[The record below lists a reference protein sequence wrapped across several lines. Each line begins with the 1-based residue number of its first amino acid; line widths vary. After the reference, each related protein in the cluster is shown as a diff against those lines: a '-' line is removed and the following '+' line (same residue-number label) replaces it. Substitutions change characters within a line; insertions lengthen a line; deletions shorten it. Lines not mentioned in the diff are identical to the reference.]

1 MTVFSVH
8 ARSGEAARAGVL
20 DTAHGR
26 VHTPAFMPVGT
37 YGSVRGLTPG
47 QLREAGTE
55 IVLANSYH
63 LALRPGA
70 ETISRIGGLHR
81 FMGWNGP
88 ILTDSGGYQLFSL
101 ASCVSLSERG
111 AKFRSHLDGSVFEM
125 TPERSVAIQRLL
137 GVDIG
142 MMFDVLTGEPGD
154 RSAAAAAAER
164 TVRWAER
171 CRRAIADEA
180 ETAQTTMFF
189 GIVQGGLFE
198 DLRRE
203 NAGALSALDFPG
215 YAVGGLSV
223 GEDYGATMETAAF
236 TAPMLPDDRPR
247 YMMGMGTPSDIV
259 RLVGFGYDLFDCV
272 MPTRN
277 GRNGTL
283 FTRRGTIAIRN
294 SRHREDPAPID
305 ADCRCYTCRT
315 FSRAYLHHLVKRRE
329 MLGAILASLHNVH
342 FYQDLVR
349 DLRAAVEQDC
359 YDEFQADF
367 LRRYEQEG
375 ETTVEGK
382 IS

>member
-154 RSAAAAAAER
+154 RSAAAAAA
-164 TVRWAER
+164 
-171 CRRAIADEA
+171 
-180 ETAQTTMFF
+180 
-189 GIVQGGLFE
+189 
-198 DLRRE
+198 
-203 NAGALSALDFPG
+203 
-215 YAVGGLSV
+215 
-223 GEDYGATMETAAF
+223 
-236 TAPMLPDDRPR
+236 
-247 YMMGMGTPSDIV
+247 
-259 RLVGFGYDLFDCV
+259 
-272 MPTRN
+272 N
-277 GRNGTL
+277 G
-283 FTRRGTIAIRN
+283 
-294 SRHREDPAPID
+294 
-305 ADCRCYTCRT
+305 
-315 FSRAYLHHLVKRRE
+315 
-329 MLGAILASLHNVH
+329 
-342 FYQDLVR
+342 
-349 DLRAAVEQDC
+349 
-359 YDEFQADF
+359 
-367 LRRYEQEG
+367 
-375 ETTVEGK
+375 
-382 IS
+382 

>member
-1 MTVFSVH
+1 MKTFDVYSTS
-8 ARSGEAARAGVL
+8 AGRARAGVL
-20 DTAHGR
+20 ATAHGSVR
-26 VHTPAFMPVGT
+26 TPAFMPVGT
-37 YGSVRGLTPG
+37 YGTVRGLTPE

-81 FMGWNGP
+81 FMGWDGP

-154 RSAAAAAAER
+154 REAAAAASER

-171 CRRAIADEA
+171 CRAAVSRDGGG
-180 ETAQTTMFF
+180 TQTTMFF

-203 NAGALSALDFPG
+203 SAEALAGMDFPG

-223 GEDYGATMETAAF
+223 GEEHGATMEAAEL
-236 TAPMLPDDRPR
+236 TAPMLPPDKPR
-247 YMMGMGTPSDIV
+247 YMMGMGTPADIV
-259 RLVGFGYDLFDCV
+259 ELVGYGYDLFDCV
-272 MPTRN
+272 VPTRN

-294 SRHREDPAPID
+294 SRYREDPAPVD
-305 ADCRCYTCRT
+305 SDCGCYTCRT

-329 MLGAILASLHNVH
+329 MLGATLASLHNVH
-342 FYQDLVR
+342 FYQDLMR
-349 DLRAAVEQDC
+349 DLRAAIERDC
-359 YDEFQADF
+359 YDEFRADF
-367 LRRYEQEG
+367 LRRFCGGGEAPAEG
-375 ETTVEGK
+375 ET
-382 IS
+382 

>member
-1 MTVFSVH
+1 MKTFDVYSTS
-8 ARSGEAARAGVL
+8 AGRARAGVL
-20 DTAHGR
+20 ATAHGSVR
-26 VHTPAFMPVGT
+26 TPAFMPVGT
-37 YGSVRGLTPG
+37 YGTVRGLTPE

-81 FMGWNGP
+81 FMGWDGP

-154 RSAAAAAAER
+154 REAAAAASER

-171 CRRAIADEA
+171 CRAAVSRDGGG
-180 ETAQTTMFF
+180 TQTTMFF

-203 NAGALSALDFPG
+203 SAEALAGMDFPG

-223 GEDYGATMETAAF
+223 GEEHGATMEAAEL
-236 TAPMLPDDRPR
+236 TAPMLPPDKPR
-247 YMMGMGTPSDIV
+247 YMMGMGTPADIV
-259 RLVGFGYDLFDCV
+259 ELVGYGYDLFDCV
-272 MPTRN
+272 VPTRN

-283 FTRRGTIAIRN
+283 FTRCGTMAIRN
-294 SRHREDPAPID
+294 SRYREDPDPVD
-305 ADCRCYTCRT
+305 SDCRCYTCRT

-329 MLGAILASLHNVH
+329 MLGA
-342 FYQDLVR
+342 
-349 DLRAAVEQDC
+349 
-359 YDEFQADF
+359 
-367 LRRYEQEG
+367 
-375 ETTVEGK
+375 
-382 IS
+382 